1 MEIVQLTDERQA
13 SDGVVQ
19 LNTIYVIGGCLHQMT
34 HAVLEDGHSCEHY
47 EDGEEKGADG
57 VSYGPSRLTVDN

>member
-1 MEIVQLTDERQA
+1 
-13 SDGVVQ
+13 
-19 LNTIYVIGGCLHQMT
+19 MT